1 MVTFRAPKGQAF
13 IEYALILILV
23 VMAVIVILS
32 VLGPSIGSAY
42 SQVIS
47 AI

>member
-1 MVTFRAPKGQAF
+1 MVIFRVSKGQAF

-23 VMAVIVILS
+23 VMAVIVILTA
-32 VLGPSIGSAY
+32 LGPSIGKAY
-42 SQVIS
+42 SQVIA